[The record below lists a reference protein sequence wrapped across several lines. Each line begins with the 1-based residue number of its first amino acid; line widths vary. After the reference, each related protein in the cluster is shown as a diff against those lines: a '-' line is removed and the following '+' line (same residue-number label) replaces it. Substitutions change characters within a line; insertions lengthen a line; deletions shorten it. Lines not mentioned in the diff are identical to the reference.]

1 MSVKYYEA
9 LKEQSLVKVN
19 HKIHYYNALISQ
31 LEEQQRSFFA
41 TIEGGQRSSSLGALP
56 DKDQK
61 RISSIYKQINHAV
74 DGLAYQLAKL
84 AQKTRYYDA
93 LIDIAKKYSNAE

>member
-19 HKIHYYNALISQ
+19 HKIHYYNGLISQ
-31 LEEQQRSFFA
+31 LEEQEHSFLA
-41 TIEGGQRSSSLGALP
+41 TIEGGRRSLGAAT

-61 RISSIYKQINHAV
+61 MMSSIYKQLNHAV